1 MTPLVIAYVTRVSL
15 QFFDVERAVAQELVG
30 PSEVTLQRGREFEAI
45 LISTRPLVVF
55 NTLGFEPDHH
65 CIV

>member
-15 QFFDVERAVAQELVG
+15 QFFDVKRAVAQELVG

-45 LISTRPLVVF
+45 LIST
-55 NTLGFEPDHH
+55 
-65 CIV
+65 